1 LTYDEL
7 LIEAGNAGLLVKE
20 KPLKFYDGRIKGRKI
35 AIRQNI
41 PTLTEKACVLA
52 EEMGHYCTNTM
63 DILDQKQV
71 INRKLE
77 RAGRLW
83 AYDKLIGLSGIIQ
96 GYRAQCRNR
105 HELAECLG
113 VTEDFLQEALD
124 CYKEKYGLMTELD
137 GYLIIFEP
145 ALSVIE
151 KLN

>member
-1 LTYDEL
+1 MTYDEL

-71 INRKLE
+71 INRKLGSDRELEKLFLEFLRE
-77 RAGRLW
+77 RAG
-83 AYDKLIGLSGIIQ
+83 
-96 GYRAQCRNR
+96 
-105 HELAECLG
+105 
-113 VTEDFLQEALD
+113 
-124 CYKEKYGLMTELD
+124 
-137 GYLIIFEP
+137 
-145 ALSVIE
+145 
-151 KLN
+151 